1 MATPTTPTTPTS
13 PTNPTTTPATLAS
26 TAPPAAHAAAARE
39 TPEIGRQDRPI
50 AGIHH
55 VTALAG
61 DPQANADFY
70 TGVLGLRLVKK
81 TVNYDDPG
89 TYHLY
94 YGDELGRPGTLLT
107 FFPWPHARRG
117 KLGAG
122 QATVTS
128 FSVPEGSFDYW
139 GKRLRRSGTAHDEPR
154 RRGEDEEFLRLL
166 DPDGLELELVAHA
179 GSVAGSPWAGG
190 PVAVEHA
197 IRGFFAVTVVEWNAD
212 RTADLLAGTLGFRLE
227 AETGS
232 RFRFAVGSP
241 AGAAAGSGQEA
252 PAARG
257 LGTRLDLLAQPAAE
271 RGRISAGTVHHVAWR
286 VAGDRE
292 QQAWHRDLIAG
303 GHHVS
308 PIMDR
313 QYFHSIYFR
322 EPGGVL
328 FEIATDPPGM
338 TADESAA
345 ELGRGLR
352 LPSWLEPSRPR
363 IEAALPPLVP
373 RVSPVESAED
383 AGNAAVAGGQS

>member
-1 MATPTTPTTPTS
+1 MATD
-13 PTNPTTTPATLAS
+13 A
-26 TAPPAAHAAAARE
+26 
-39 TPEIGRQDRPI
+39 IDRQDRPL

-55 VTALAG
+55 VTAIAG

-117 KLGAG
+117 RTGAG

-128 FSVPEGSFDYW
+128 FSVPAGSLGYW
-139 GKRLRRSGTAHDEPR
+139 SERLRRSGTTHDDPG
-154 RRGEDEEFLRLL
+154 RRGEDEEVLRLL

-179 GSVAGSPWAGG
+179 GPAAGNPWEGG
-190 PVAVEHA
+190 PVPVEHA
-197 IRGFFAVTVVEWNAD
+197 IGGLFAVTVVEWNAD
-212 RTADLLAGTLGFRLE
+212 RTADLLTGTLGFRLE
-227 AETGS
+227 SQSGS
-232 RFRFAVGSP
+232 RLRFAVGSP
-241 AGAAAGSGQEA
+241 G
-252 PAARG
+252 G
-257 LGTRLDLLAQPAAE
+257 LATRLDLLAEPTAE
-271 RGRISAGTVHHVAWR
+271 RGHVAAGTVHHVAFR

-292 QQAWHRDLIAG
+292 QQAWHRDLIAA

-345 ELGRGLR
+345 DLGTGIR
-352 LPSWLEPSRPR
+352 LPSWLEPARAR
-363 IEAALPPLVP
+363 IEPALPPLAA
-373 RVSPVESAED
+373 RVMPAAGTIAAT
-383 AGNAAVAGGQS
+383 AGNAAAAAGGGGS

>member
-1 MATPTTPTTPTS
+1 MATPSIPSTTD
-13 PTNPTTTPATLAS
+13 PAAPAAV
-26 TAPPAAHAAAARE
+26 APPAADSAARE
-39 TPEIGRQDRPI
+39 MPEIGRQDRQI

-55 VTALAG
+55 VTALAS

-117 KLGAG
+117 QLGAG

-128 FSVPEGSFDYW
+128 FSVPEGSFAYW
-139 GKRLRRSGTAHDEPR
+139 SERLRQSGTAHDEPR

-166 DPDGLELELVAHA
+166 DPDGLELELVAHP
-179 GSVAGSPWAGG
+179 GSGSGTPWEGG

-197 IRGFFAVTVVEWNAD
+197 IRGFFAVTIVEWNAD
-212 RTADLLAGTLGFRLE
+212 RTADMLTGTLGFRLE
-227 AETGS
+227 AQTGS
-232 RFRFAVGSP
+232 RFRFAAGAP
-241 AGAAAGSGQEA
+241 AGAAEGSRQDA
-252 PAARG
+252 AASPAVRG
-257 LGTRLDLLAQPAAE
+257 LGTRLDLLAQPTAG

-286 VAGDRE
+286 VAGERE
-292 QQAWHRDLIAG
+292 QAAWHRELIAS

-328 FEIATDPPGM
+328 FEIATDTPGM
-338 TADESAA
+338 TTDESVAQ
-345 ELGRGLR
+345 LGSGLR
-352 LPSWLEPSRPR
+352 LPSWLENSRPE
-363 IEAALPPLVP
+363 IEAVLPPLVP
-373 RVSPVESAED
+373 RALP
-383 AGNAAVAGGQS
+383 GVAGGES

>member
-1 MATPTTPTTPTS
+1 MATPSIPTTS
-13 PTNPTTTPATLAS
+13 PATPVAAAS
-26 TAPPAAHAAAARE
+26 AAPSPVVADAAARE
-39 TPEIGRQDRPI
+39 LPEIGRQDRQI

-55 VTALAG
+55 VTALAS

-107 FFPWPHARRG
+107 FFAWPHARRG
-117 KLGAG
+117 QLGAG
-122 QATVTS
+122 QAAVTS
-128 FSVPEGSFDYW
+128 FSVPEGSFAYW
-139 GKRLRRSGTAHDEPR
+139 SERLRRSGTVHDEPR
-154 RRGEDEEFLRLL
+154 RRGEDEEVLRLL

-179 GSVAGSPWAGG
+179 GSGAGTPWEGG

-197 IRGFFAVTVVEWNAD
+197 IRGLFAVSIVEWNAD
-212 RTADLLAGTLGFRLE
+212 RTADMLTGTLGFRLE
-227 AETGS
+227 AQTGS
-232 RFRFAVGSP
+232 RFRFRFGV
-241 AGAAAGSGQEA
+241 GAAA
-252 PAARG
+252 
-257 LGTRLDLLAQPAAE
+257 GTRLDLLAQPTAG

-292 QQAWHRDLIAG
+292 QQAWHRELTAG

-308 PIMDR
+308 PVMDR

-338 TADESAA
+338 TADESATR
-345 ELGRGLR
+345 LGSGLR
-352 LPSWLEPSRPR
+352 LPPWLEPSRPE
-363 IEAALPPLVP
+363 IEAALPPLVLP
-373 RVSPVESAED
+373 
-383 AGNAAVAGGQS
+383 GVAPGGS

>member
-1 MATPTTPTTPTS
+1 MATPS
-13 PTNPTTTPATLAS
+13 IPTTTPAAPAA
-26 TAPPAAHAAAARE
+26 APPAADSAARE
-39 TPEIGRQDRPI
+39 MPEIGRQDRQI

-55 VTALAG
+55 VTALAS

-117 KLGAG
+117 QLGAG

-128 FSVPEGSFDYW
+128 FSVPEGSFGYW
-139 GKRLRRSGTAHDEPR
+139 SERLRQSGTAHDEPR
-154 RRGEDEEFLRLL
+154 RRGEDEELLRLL
-166 DPDGLELELVAHA
+166 DPDGLELELVAHP
-179 GSVAGSPWAGG
+179 GSGAGSPWEGG

-197 IRGFFAVTVVEWNAD
+197 IRGIFSVTIVEWNAD
-212 RTADLLAGTLGFRLE
+212 RTADMLTGTLGFRLE
-227 AETGS
+227 AQTGS
-232 RFRFAVGSP
+232 RFRFAAGAP
-241 AGAAAGSGQEA
+241 AGAGAGSRQQA
-252 PAARG
+252 PASPAARG
-257 LGTRLDLLAQPAAE
+257 LGTRLDLLAQPTAG

-328 FEIATDPPGM
+328 FEIATDAPGM
-338 TADESAA
+338 ATDESVAQ
-345 ELGRGLR
+345 LGSGLR
-352 LPSWLEPSRPR
+352 LPSWLEASRPE
-363 IEAALPPLVP
+363 IEAVLPPLVP
-373 RVSPVESAED
+373 RVLP
-383 AGNAAVAGGQS
+383 GVAGGES

>member
-1 MATPTTPTTPTS
+1 MATPIT
-13 PTNPTTTPATLAS
+13 PTTTPATLAS
-26 TAPPAAHAAAARE
+26 TAPPAADAAVRE
-39 TPEIGRQDRPI
+39 TPELRRQDRPI

-55 VTALAG
+55 VTALAS

-94 YGDELGRPGTLLT
+94 YGDELGRPGTILT

-139 GKRLRRSGTAHDEPR
+139 GDRLRHSGTAHDEPR
-154 RRGEDEEFLRLL
+154 RRGEDEEVLRLL

-179 GSVAGSPWAGG
+179 GSAAGSPWAGG

-212 RTADLLAGTLGFRLE
+212 RTAEMLTGTLGFRLE

-232 RFRFAVGSP
+232 RFRFAVGAP
-241 AGAAAGSGQEA
+241 AGAAVGSGQEA
-252 PAARG
+252 PAPVTRG

-328 FEIATDPPGM
+328 FEIATDAPGM
-338 TADESAA
+338 TTDENAA
-345 ELGRGLR
+345 ELGSGLR
-352 LPSWLEPSRPR
+352 LPPWLEPSRPR

-373 RVSPVESAED
+373 RVVPVESAGD
-383 AGNAAVAGGQS
+383 AGTAAGVGGES

>member
-1 MATPTTPTTPTS
+1 MATPS
-13 PTNPTTTPATLAS
+13 IPTTTPATRAS
-26 TAPPAAHAAAARE
+26 DAPAAADTATRKP
-39 TPEIGRQDRPI
+39 PEIGRHERQI

-117 KLGAG
+117 QLGAE

-128 FSVPEGSFDYW
+128 FSVPEGSFGYW
-139 GKRLRRSGTAHDEPR
+139 SERLRQSGTAHDEPR
-154 RRGEDEEFLRLL
+154 RRGEDEELLRLL

-179 GSVAGSPWAGG
+179 GSGAGSPWEDG
-190 PVAVEHA
+190 PVAPEHA

-212 RTADLLAGTLGFRLE
+212 RTADMLAGTLGFRLE
-227 AETGS
+227 AQAGS
-232 RFRFAVGSP
+232 RFRFAIGAP
-241 AGAAAGSGQEA
+241 AAAAGSPETA
-252 PAARG
+252 SSPAARG
-257 LGTRLDLLAQPAAE
+257 LGTRLDLLAQPTAG

-328 FEIATDPPGM
+328 FEIATDAPGM
-338 TADESAA
+338 TTDESAA
-345 ELGRGLR
+345 QLGSGLR
-352 LPSWLEPSRPR
+352 LPSWLEPSRPQ
-363 IEAALPPLVP
+363 IEAALPPLAP
-373 RVSPVESAED
+373 RSSPRA
-383 AGNAAVAGGQS
+383 AGAMQAANATGVAGES

>member
-1 MATPTTPTTPTS
+1 MATPS
-13 PTNPTTTPATLAS
+13 IPATTDPAAPAAA
-26 TAPPAAHAAAARE
+26 APPAADSAARE
-39 TPEIGRQDRPI
+39 MPEIGRQDRQI

-55 VTALAG
+55 VTALAS

-117 KLGAG
+117 QLGAG

-128 FSVPEGSFDYW
+128 FSVPEGSFAYW
-139 GKRLRRSGTAHDEPR
+139 SERLRQSGTAHDEPR
-154 RRGEDEEFLRLL
+154 RRGEDEELLRLL
-166 DPDGLELELVAHA
+166 DPDGLELELVAHP
-179 GSVAGSPWAGG
+179 GSGSGTPWEGG

-197 IRGFFAVTVVEWNAD
+197 IRGFFAVTIVEWNAD
-212 RTADLLAGTLGFRLE
+212 RTADMLTGTLGFRLE
-227 AETGS
+227 AQTGS
-232 RFRFAVGSP
+232 RFRFAAGAP
-241 AGAAAGSGQEA
+241 ADAAAGSRQPA
-252 PAARG
+252 AAPPAARG

-271 RGRISAGTVHHVAWR
+271 RGLISAGTVHHVAWR

-292 QQAWHRDLIAG
+292 QAAWHRDLIAG

-313 QYFHSIYFR
+313 RYFHSIYFR

-328 FEIATDPPGM
+328 FEIATDTPGM
-338 TADESAA
+338 TTDESAA
-345 ELGRGLR
+345 QLGSGLR
-352 LPSWLEPSRPR
+352 LPPWLERSRPE
-363 IEAALPPLVP
+363 IEAVLPPLVP
-373 RVSPVESAED
+373 RALPGVAVGES
-383 AGNAAVAGGQS
+383 